1 LNKFALILGHNR
13 PVEIQDVINDIKDQV
28 DYILVIDNASEPP
41 LHTQLKKPEGTPL
54 TFLRDMTQ
62 PANLPRLWNIGF
74 EQIRMLAEGEAA
86 AAAFAGIFKYGYHI
100 AVLTD
105 DVRIPEGWFHAV
117 VDAME
122 RTGAA
127 AGCSSP
133 WDGRL
138 TQELLKTQPDS
149 DIANRM
155 FGPAFILRG
164 GTGIKANE
172 DLKWWWNDTDL
183 DWKARGAGGM
193 VVIPTH
199 PVVNR
204 YPNASTV
211 GVNAEQ
217 AGRDHEAF
225 KEFWGWSPW

>member
-1 LNKFALILGHNR
+1 MNKFALILGHNR

-28 DYILVIDNASEPP
+28 DCILVIDNASEPP
-41 LHTQLKKPEGTPL
+41 LHTQLKKPEGTAL

-74 EQIRMLAEGEAA
+74 EQIRMIADEPY
-86 AAAFAGIFKYGYHI
+86 KI

-117 VDAME
+117 TDAMD

-138 TQELLKTQPDS
+138 IQELLKTQPDS

-155 FGPAFILRG
+155 FGPAFIVRG
-164 GTGIKANE
+164 EAGLQANE

-199 PVVNR
+199 PVLNR